1 MDGKIILVTNL
12 NKLRY
17 IYWRLQHML
26 ILLYMK
32 NIDNVIKKNDNIIL
46 DMEAPS
52 DYFALLCTGVF
63 TGWKYDK
70 KEPENMS

>member
-1 MDGKIILVTNL
+1 
-12 NKLRY
+12 
-17 IYWRLQHML
+17 
-26 ILLYMK
+26 MK

-63 TGWKYDK
+63 TG
-70 KEPENMS
+70 